1 MLQIVSVKGE
11 NFRSFKKFDFQI
23 KEGLWVV
30 KGANK
35 DDSASDSNGSGKST
49 LFCDSIIW
57 CLTGNTVNGVDSE
70 DDVVNLKTKKDCF
83 VEVTINSDDHIV
95 KVMRT
100 RKHSQYKNNLFLD
113 VDGQSL
119 SAHRIKDTQDRVNQ
133 IIKISPALLKSTIIM
148 AGDIS
153 NRFSELTPK
162 DRIALLESVRDY
174 KVWSDFRE
182 ESKTSLNQYISQI
195 ENLKASNANSEGQ
208 LTAIS
213 DFVDRLSKDYMSEK
227 EKTFSDNE
235 VVVLES
241 ELNQLI
247 ALGDSKDEIDNLSK
261 ELNEKNVLASE
272 ATEQHNKAVKELDNL
287 YSEGSKLK
295 FTIQNAQNNIK
306 QYGDLLTK
314 DNVCPT
320 CGQKVVL
327 SEEKKMELLRNLTV
341 TKKSLLEA
349 VAKEKDV
356 VSKISTISI
365 GEPEELIELRN
376 AITNISLKIQE
387 LSFKDKSVKDRV
399 IALNQNIKVLKDN
412 IASHSVRL
420 ENFVNQINLYK
431 QQITTI
437 KESIQNNNKALI
449 ELEDERGAY
458 QFFYDSLGPKGNL
471 RPYLL
476 RKDIAYL
483 NKVLQYYS
491 ARLYSGCSIK
501 LTVPTVESN
510 KIDIIIENTNGLV
523 KSVSM
528 LSKGERKRLDL
539 CIQFAIYDLVRSTA
553 MFDTNILI
561 LDEIFESLD
570 VAGINHVVTMLEER
584 SEVIPSIYVI
594 THNPNAYGLIPRQI
608 LVSKNNDISKV
619 VFKSG
624 DDNNGKTEA

>member
-57 CLTGNTVNGVDSE
+57 CLTGNTVNGLDSE
-70 DDVVNLKTKKDCF
+70 DDVVNLKAKKDCF
-83 VEVTINSDDHIV
+83 VEVTINNNDHIV

-100 RKHSQYKNNLFLD
+100 RKHSQFKNNLLLE

-182 ESKTSLNQYISQI
+182 ESKVSLNQYISQI
-195 ENLKASNANSEGQ
+195 EGLKSSNSNNEGQ
-208 LTAIS
+208 LTAIAS
-213 DFVDRLSKDYMSEK
+213 FIDGLSKDYINEK
-227 EKTFSDNE
+227 EKTFSE
-235 VVVLES
+235 
-241 ELNQLI
+241 
-247 ALGDSKDEIDNLSK
+247 DEILSLEA
-261 ELNEKNVLASE
+261 ELNELTSLNDNKEEIGRLTNELHEKNAAIVDV
-272 ATEQHNKAVKELDNL
+272 TNKHNKAVGELNSLYTESSNL
-287 YSEGSKLK
+287 KYEMQ
-295 FTIQNAQNNIK
+295 TAQNNIK
-306 QYGDLLTK
+306 QYSNLLTT

-320 CGQKVVL
+320 CGQKVVM
-327 SEEKKMELLRNLTV
+327 SEGKKMELLRSLQV
-341 TKKSLLEA
+341 TKKSFLEA
-349 VAKEKDV
+349 VEKEKEV
-356 VSKISTISI
+356 ASKIAATSIS
-365 GEPEELIELRN
+365 EPEGLQGLRD

-387 LSFKDKSVKDRV
+387 LTFKDNSVKDK
-399 IALNQNIKVLKDN
+399 IASLNRNIKALKDN
-412 IASHSVRL
+412 ITSHSVRL
-420 ENFVNQINLYK
+420 ESLVNQINQYK
-431 QQITTI
+431 QQALTIKTTI
-437 KESIQNNNKALI
+437 DENNKLLI
-449 ELEDERGAY
+449 ELDKERSAY

-476 RKDIAYL
+476 RKDVAYL
-483 NKVLQYYS
+483 NNVLQYYT

-501 LTVPTVESN
+501 LTIPTIDSN
-510 KIDIIIENTNGLV
+510 KIDIIFENTNGLV

-570 VAGINHVVTMLEER
+570 VSGINHVVTMLEER

-608 LVSKNNDISKV
+608 LISKNNDISKV
-619 VFKSG
+619 TFKSG
-624 DDNNGKTEA
+624 EVDGKTEA

>member
-11 NFRSFKKFDFQI
+11 NFRSFKKFNFQI

>member
-11 NFRSFKKFDFQI
+11 NFRSFKKFDFKI

-57 CLTGNTVNGVDSE
+57 CLTGNTVNGLDSE
-70 DDVVNLKTKKDCF
+70 DDVVNLKAKKDCL
-83 VEVTINSDDHIV
+83 VEVTINNDNHVV
-95 KVMRT
+95 KVIRT
-100 RKHSQYKNNLFLD
+100 RKHTQFKNNLLLE

-182 ESKTSLNQYISQI
+182 ESKISLNQYISQI
-195 ENLKASNANSEGQ
+195 EDLKASNSNSEGQ

-213 DFVDRLSKDYMSEK
+213 GFIEGLSKDYIEEK
-227 EKTFSDNE
+227 EKTFSEDE
-235 VVVLES
+235 IHVLE
-241 ELNQLI
+241 N
-247 ALGDSKDEIDNLSK
+247 
-261 ELNEKNVLASE
+261 ELNELNSLNDNKEEINRLSVELKEKNEEVAIVTNE
-272 ATEQHNKAVKELDNL
+272 HNKAVGALNSLYAERSNL
-287 YSEGSKLK
+287 KYE
-295 FTIQNAQNNIK
+295 IQTAQNSIK
-306 QYGDLLTK
+306 QYSTLLTT

-320 CGQKVVL
+320 CGQKVIM
-327 SEEKKMELLRNLTV
+327 SEEKKLELLRSLST
-341 TKKSLLEA
+341 TKKSFLEA
-349 VAKEKDV
+349 VEKEKLV
-356 VSKISTISI
+356 AEKISSTSIS
-365 GEPEELIELRN
+365 EPDGLANLRN

-387 LSFKDKSVKDRV
+387 LSFKDNAVKDKIVSLTR
-399 IALNQNIKVLKDN
+399 NIKALKDN
-412 IASHSVRL
+412 IASHSLRL
-420 ENFVNQINLYK
+420 ESLINQISQYK
-431 QQITTI
+431 QQALSIKTI
-437 KESIQNNNKALI
+437 IEENNKLLI
-449 ELEDERGAY
+449 ELDQERNAY
-458 QFFYDSLGPKGNL
+458 QFFYDSLGPRGNL

-476 RKDIAYL
+476 RKDVAYL
-483 NKVLQYYS
+483 NNVLQYYT

-501 LTVPTVESN
+501 LTIPTIDSN
-510 KIDIIIENTNGLV
+510 KIDIIFENTNGLV

-619 VFKSG
+619 TFKSG
-624 DDNNGKTEA
+624 ESDGKIED